1 MFQLSSNRNDRKTAI
16 YVRISTGMQKTDRQ
30 VTELLEYANSVG
42 IRVNEEDIFVD
53 IISGFKDGEIRPKY
67 SDLKRRIEDGEY
79 QQILFSEFSRLDRKP
94 SNLLKSIEYYQNRG
108 VFLYFRKQGIWVKDK
123 TDISTQIMI
132 SVLAVMSQYEIELFV
147 ARGIDGKVSALKNRG
162 INCGGLTGYGYTTTP
177 ENKKLIVNE
186 KEAEVVRRIFN
197 YFLEGKSSLQIADIL
212 NSEGIPTAY
221 KTRIAESKGRRK
233 AKGLPEKKYAIIQ
246 DSEQLK
252 WRAST
257 INRLIKCPIYIG
269 HRDFKF
275 YEPDP
280 SNPLPVEKRTDRK
293 LLTEFSTESSDL
305 CIVDPVVFEEVNRM
319 VNEKKITRNLG
330 IRHENLLKHLMRC
343 GNCGSKFSVSG
354 GLNQR
359 KYRCYGTASRK
370 YEKERICDKGAE
382 LLMRKFDGMVLH
394 LCIRKFADYDAEKST
409 AATIEYL
416 NREIEDKTRIV
427 SEYKEQLKEETERF
441 SSYVRRVL
449 KTAATDDEVQ
459 EWTRNERADYE
470 QKTAE
475 IKKAMARVSRKLAPM
490 KSRLFSLQRMQSHV
504 NILAKQE
511 EILADKNIVSEYVNE
526 FIKAIVT
533 YRIAKIWTLVV
544 IQFVDGSEFWGLGK
558 NARYKVCEMR
568 YYHDQDRDTEYYT
581 WVIDNSAHLLS
592 VDKDTGIIS
601 VKPGFDGFI
610 SGEYSFAEFD
620 QMVREKG
627 CYGYYSEYQ
636 FE

>member
-30 VTELLEYANSVG
+30 ATELLEYANSV
-42 IRVNEEDIFVD
+42 
-53 IISGFKDGEIRPKY
+53 
-67 SDLKRRIEDGEY
+67 
-79 QQILFSEFSRLDRKP
+79 
-94 SNLLKSIEYYQNRG
+94 
-108 VFLYFRKQGIWVKDK
+108 
-123 TDISTQIMI
+123 
-132 SVLAVMSQYEIELFV
+132 
-147 ARGIDGKVSALKNRG
+147 
-162 INCGGLTGYGYTTTP
+162 
-177 ENKKLIVNE
+177 
-186 KEAEVVRRIFN
+186 
-197 YFLEGKSSLQIADIL
+197 
-212 NSEGIPTAY
+212 
-221 KTRIAESKGRRK
+221 
-233 AKGLPEKKYAIIQ
+233 
-246 DSEQLK
+246 
-252 WRAST
+252 
-257 INRLIKCPIYIG
+257 
-269 HRDFKF
+269 
-275 YEPDP
+275 
-280 SNPLPVEKRTDRK
+280 
-293 LLTEFSTESSDL
+293 
-305 CIVDPVVFEEVNRM
+305 
-319 VNEKKITRNLG
+319 G

-354 GLNQR
+354 GLLQR

-370 YEKERICDKGAE
+370 YEKERTCDKGAE

-409 AATIEYL
+409 AATMEYL

-526 FIKAIVT
+526 FIRAIVT

-558 NARYKVCEMR
+558 NARYKVSEMR
-568 YYHDQDRDTEYYT
+568 NYYDQDWDTEYYT